1 MKCML
6 FIHMFDTFVD
16 LWCRG
21 RFFYV
26 EITGEQ
32 KFTPQ
37 KMKKKKWKYDFVLA
51 KQMDLCFSLT
61 VHTFVEFQC
70 AVTMHIYPDNNIIH
84 WN

>member
-1 MKCML
+1 MKSML
-6 FIHMFDTFVD
+6 FIRMFDTFV
-16 LWCRG
+16 G
-21 RFFYV
+21 AGFFYV

-61 VHTFVEFQC
+61 VHTFVEFLC